1 MLKFGICEEAFV
13 DRNPEYVIPS
23 KWDNIIYKKVKKE
36 IERFLA
42 AAPIIRSK
50 RGGRIIYSGRLNVT
64 SEVLARL
71 AEQECKFY
79 AYRVGL
85 NKYLVEQISNP
96 HWNIKLND

>member
-1 MLKFGICEEAFV
+1 MLKFGICEGSFV

-23 KWDNIIYKKVKKE
+23 KWDDIIYKNVKKE

-42 AAPIIRSK
+42 VAPIIRSK
-50 RGGRIIYSGRLNVT
+50 QGGRIIYSGSLKVT

-71 AEQECKFY
+71 AEQECKFS

-96 HWNIKLND
+96 HWNLKLND